1 MRDLMRSLLFI
12 KSIHTAIFIA
22 MNVCLGILV
31 LEVFVTRISYFS
43 WVAIAALLTES
54 MVLIANGWRCPIS
67 IYAEKVGATNGH
79 ESDIFLPL
87 WFTDRIPLVYGSIL
101 AITLLFFVIRL
112 LY

>member
-1 MRDLMRSLLFI
+1 MLRSIIFI

-22 MNVCLGILV
+22 MNVFLAILI
-31 LEVFVTRISYFS
+31 LEVITDRISYLS
-43 WVAIAALLTES
+43 WLSIAALLTES
-54 MVLIANGWRCPIS
+54 VVLIANGWRCPIS

-87 WFTDRIPLVYGSIL
+87 WFTDQIPLVYGSLL